1 MLKFQVLSDA
11 EDALVP
17 GNIYLNTCLCTRPYP
32 KNKPYINK
40 LFTLH
45 SGGTNGKETI
55 GKCRRYKGHGFDPW
69 VRDPLEEGIETH
81 PSILFFFSLFFFWV

>member
-1 MLKFQVLSDA
+1 MYK
-11 EDALVP
+11 
-17 GNIYLNTCLCTRPYP
+17 PYP

-69 VRDPLEEGIETH
+69 VRDPLEEGMETH
-81 PSILFFFSLFFFWV
+81 ASILFFFLFSSFFFFESKRA